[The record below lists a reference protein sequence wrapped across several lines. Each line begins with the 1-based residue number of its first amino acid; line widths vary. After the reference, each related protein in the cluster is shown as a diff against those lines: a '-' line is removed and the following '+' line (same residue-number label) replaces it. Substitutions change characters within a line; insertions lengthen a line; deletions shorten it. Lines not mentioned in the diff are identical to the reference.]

1 MGGFHMS
8 QKVVFALLI
17 VLSLVPASTMAG
29 AQQPPPPG
37 QTLSPDQLDDLV
49 APIALY
55 PDPLI
60 SQILVAVTYPLEV
73 VEANQWLQRNL
84 NLTGA
89 ALTEAVTKQDWD
101 PSVQALVAFPDVLK
115 FLTEDIAWTS
125 NLGNAFL
132 AQESEVMDAIQRMR
146 ARAAQAGK
154 LSTSPQQ
161 VVTQTYDA
169 GRPVYVIVPAQ
180 PDVLYVP
187 YYDPFW
193 IWGAPIYYPYPH
205 WYYPPHAPVL
215 YYGTGISLQ
224 YYYGVGWQ
232 GWNYWGWHPGW
243 TTRTVIVDNSF
254 VHRHNFN
261 STHLTNLTGT
271 TTWSHD
277 VTHRLGVPYPNQALT
292 EQYRSGVRQNLNSRQ
307 LSVGGGRSVPAQSAP
322 AQAGRGAA
330 LSPGGSSVTPRS
342 NVQSVPNDR
351 VGAREVSPNAPNRD
365 RGAFGSV
372 ESGDASRLH
381 SDHGYSSLG
390 PNRSNPNPAPVPQ
403 RGATQPTVR
412 QVPAQQSV
420 PQASRQMAPAPR
432 QQAPAPVHQSAP
444 AQQSAPQ
451 GSHPSAP
458 APSHGASR
466 GNSGGNSGGR
476 R

>member
-1 MGGFHMS
+1 MS
-8 QKVVFALLI
+8 QKVVLFLLVA
-17 VLSLVPASTMAG
+17 VLLVPASTIAG

-37 QTLSPDQLDDLV
+37 QTLSADQLDDLV

-73 VEANQWLQRNL
+73 VEANQWLQHNP

-89 ALTEAVTKQDWD
+89 ALTEAVTKQNWD

-132 AQESEVMDAIQRMR
+132 AQESDVMDAIQRMR
-146 ARAAQAGK
+146 ARAAQNGK
-154 LSTSPQQ
+154 LNTSPQE

-169 GRPVYVIVPAQ
+169 GRPIYEILPAQ
-180 PDVLYVP
+180 PDVIYVP

-205 WYYPPHAPVL
+205 WYYPPHAAVL
-215 YYGTGISLQ
+215 YYGPRVSLQ
-224 YYYGVGWQ
+224 FYYGAGWQ

-243 TTRTVIVDNSF
+243 TTRSVIVNNTF
-254 VHRHNFN
+254 VHRYNFN

-277 VTHRLGVPYPNQALT
+277 VTHRQGVPYPNPVLT
-292 EQYRSGVRQNLNSRQ
+292 ERYRSGVRENLNSRT
-307 LSVGGGRSVPAQSAP
+307 LSVGGGRPAQAQAAP
-322 AQAGRGAA
+322 AQTFRPATSQSTA
-330 LSPGGSSVTPRS
+330 SSGPR
-342 NVQSVPNDR
+342 QSVPNDR

-372 ESGDASRLH
+372 ENGEASRLH

-390 PNRSNPNPAPVPQ
+390 PNRSIPHPTQAPQ
-403 RGATQPTVR
+403 RSAAQPPPVVR
-412 QVPAQQSV
+412 QAPAQ
-420 PQASRQMAPAPR
+420 APR
-432 QQAPAPVHQSAP
+432 QQAPAAVHQSAPVQHSAPQASHQSAP
-444 AQQSAPQ
+444 AQ
-451 GSHPSAP
+451 
-458 APSHGASR
+458 SHGNSR
-466 GNSGGNSGGR
+466 GDGSGNSGGR
-476 R
+476 K